1 MIKDQMEK
9 IYREMSPDDIPWH
22 METPP
27 TALQTLITDRVL
39 KPCKVIDLGCGAGN
53 HVLHFSRNDFD
64 ATGVDIS
71 ENAIRIARES
81 ASRVG
86 LKCTFVV
93 ADVLGNLSELG
104 DKFDF
109 AYDWELLHHIFPEN
123 RDKYIE
129 NVWGLLRPK
138 GRYLSVCFSEES
150 DQFGGVGKY
159 RRTPLGTILYFSNE
173 NEISSLLKRRFDVEE
188 LKTIEIQGKRAIH
201 KAIYAFSAKKGV

>member
-9 IYREMSPDDIPWH
+9 IYSELSPDNIPWH

-27 TALQTLITDRVL
+27 FALQNLITDHVL
-39 KPCKVIDLGCGAGN
+39 KPCKVIELGCGTGN
-53 HVLHFSRNDFD
+53 YVLHFARNDFD

-81 ASRVG
+81 ASREG

-93 ADVLGNLSELG
+93 TDVLGDLSELG

-109 AYDWELLHHIFPEN
+109 AYDWELLHHIFPED
-123 RDKYIE
+123 REKYIE
-129 NVWGLLRPK
+129 NVWRLLKPK
-138 GRYLSVCFSEES
+138 GRYLSVCFSEKS

-159 RRTPLGTILYFSNE
+159 RKTPLGTILYLSNE
-173 NEISSLLKRRFDVEE
+173 NEIRSLFKERFNVDE
-188 LKTIEIQGKRAIH
+188 LETIDIQGKRAIH
-201 KAIYAFSAKKGV
+201 KVIYALSTRKNG